1 MQRFGDVYL
10 HSNFL
15 QKDASR
21 SGRIEY
27 VRLFTIVVIFILL
40 IACINFMNLTT
51 ARSLRRAKEIG
62 VRKVVGAVRPALI
75 RQFIGEA
82 VVLSCFS
89 VILALGMVLL
99 LLPIFNRITEKSI
112 AFPFGVSSFWLS
124 LLALTLV
131 TGIVSG
137 SYPALFLSAFRPIR
151 VLKGT
156 LKFSAGAAW
165 FRKGL
170 VVFQFVLSIILII
183 GTIVVSG
190 QVDYVQSVDL
200 GYSRENLVYIPLEGD
215 LLSKY
220 KTFREQALQLPGIT
234 GVTRTGDD
242 PTQLDNGTGGVSWD
256 GKDPNNMIM
265 FTNVPV
271 GIILSRTDEALVDG
285 RPRILPRLCHRY
297 RRLYPQP
304 GSPATRRL

>member
-1 MQRFGDVYL
+1 
-10 HSNFL
+10 
-15 QKDASR
+15 
-21 SGRIEY
+21 
-27 VRLFTIVVIFILL
+27 
-40 IACINFMNLTT
+40 
-51 ARSLRRAKEIG
+51 
-62 VRKVVGAVRPALI
+62 
-75 RQFIGEA
+75 
-82 VVLSCFS
+82 
-89 VILALGMVLL
+89 
-99 LLPIFNRITEKSI
+99 LPVFNRLTEKSI
-112 AFPFGVSSFWLS
+112 AFPYGVSSFWLS
-124 LLALTLV
+124 LLALTVV

-200 GYSRENLVYIPLEGD
+200 GYTRENLVYIPLEGD

-220 KTFREQALQLPGIT
+220 KTFREQALRFPGIT

-242 PTQLDNGTGGVSWD
+242 PTQLDNGTGGVDWD

-271 GIILSRTDEALVDG
+271 GYNFVQTMKLKLMAGREFSPDYATDTAGYILNQEAL
-285 RPRILPRLCHRY
+285 
-297 RRLYPQP
+297 RRV
-304 GSPATRRL
+304 G